1 MKNIITLYIMIICL
15 FSNEAY
21 GQKLNTKNKYQ
32 ESRHTVQKL
41 NTPTKMWIN
50 VGWEIKNDGS
60 RFWRKG
66 HWVFREKTF
75 QEKSKILR
83 LRENNKV

>member
-50 VGWEIKNDGS
+50 GGWEIKNDGS
-60 RFWRKG
+60 RFFGVRVTG
-66 HWVFREKTF
+66 YLEKKHFKKNQNLKT
-75 QEKSKILR
+75 
-83 LRENNKV
+83 

>member
-1 MKNIITLYIMIICL
+1 
-15 FSNEAY
+15 
-21 GQKLNTKNKYQ
+21 
-32 ESRHTVQKL
+32 
-41 NTPTKMWIN
+41 MWIN
-50 VGWEIKNDGS
+50 GGWEIKNDGS